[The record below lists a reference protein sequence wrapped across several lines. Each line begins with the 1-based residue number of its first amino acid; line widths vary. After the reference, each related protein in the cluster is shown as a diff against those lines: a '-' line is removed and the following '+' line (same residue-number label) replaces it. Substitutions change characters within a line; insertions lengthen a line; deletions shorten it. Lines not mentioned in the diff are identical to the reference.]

1 MRSGANVFA
10 DQFGSNKRL
19 DPAWIFVTG
28 LLLEKAKVE
37 VVIPSHGWL
46 HRSRKLK
53 KAPKRYGRSSGNRPP
68 KRQSGKPN
76 WDSWDKKRRTLAT
89 ANARR
94 REGLPLTRV
103 HGKQKPKSCRKT
115 RVVQRAI
122 RAEDLGRESRSVQT
136 DYQF

>member
-19 DPAWIFVTG
+19 DPAWIYVAG

-53 KAPKRYGRSSGNRPP
+53 KVPKSHGRSSGNRPP
-68 KRQSGKPN
+68 ES
-76 WDSWDKKRRTLAT
+76 DKVASPTGTLGT
-89 ANARR
+89 RKD
-94 REGLPLTRV
+94 EHLLLPTPGGEKVCL
-103 HGKQKPKSCRKT
+103 
-115 RVVQRAI
+115 
-122 RAEDLGRESRSVQT
+122 
-136 DYQF
+136 